1 MRAHIE
7 MLMAGLAASL
17 RRDARTAPPRRRP
30 RRARGTYVPAPQGAP
45 TLRHAHRRAPG
56 VGGA

>member
-17 RRDARTAPPRRRP
+17 RRDARTAPRRRRP
-30 RRARGTYVPAPQGAP
+30 RRARGTYVPAALGAP
-45 TLRHAHRRAPG
+45 ALRHAQ
-56 VGGA
+56 